1 MKEHDGLVSRAR
13 RQVGTDLKAVRVDG
27 GTVPRFACDRPP
39 W

>member
-13 RQVGTDLKAVRVDG
+13 RQAGTDLKAVRVDG